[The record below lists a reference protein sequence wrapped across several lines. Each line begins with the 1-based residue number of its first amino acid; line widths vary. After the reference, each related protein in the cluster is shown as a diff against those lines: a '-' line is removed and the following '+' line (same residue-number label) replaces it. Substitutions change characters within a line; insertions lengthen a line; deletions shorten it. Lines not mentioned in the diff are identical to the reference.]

1 MYASSASHDFLLPS
15 TRFESSLIRSS
26 SLGPTRTTVASKPVT
41 KIKSSNALANMAA
54 SQHDLASSDTK
65 PENGSEESLS
75 TLPDPR
81 NASSSDLS
89 RTRSPS
95 PRHPDMSDEISKLS
109 DKLINAINHQARLED
124 SLAGVRHD
132 LDVSQSMVQKLE
144 AEAREQE
151 EKVTGGMLIPKAE
164 VDAEKSKLLAALT
177 DERNQKSVILQEKRG
192 IEGELETL
200 TTSLFEEANKMVASA
215 NKERDAVEKRNHQL
229 RDQVK
234 DTESLLANQQ
244 EQLAQLKIVMQQMKN
259 EGGREEGGNSARTS
273 TAPSSPTSFRDKDAH
288 VLRLLEAMNLSPRLI
303 ETGHEIS
310 PAPSTTLTHLLK
322 PVCRTDLP
330 AYEDFRYLLLL
341 SQKSQPASRVISGS
355 YAGLSIMS
363 LSGLTPSSSSSPLHP
378 QANSSSTSLNA
389 NPNQSTA
396 PSPQLPGSFS
406 PSSNVEKGPTPLKE
420 LKFYKRVLIEDIEPT
435 LRLDLSPT
443 ISWLSRRSILSALTE
458 TGLIVEPIPESGI
471 RLYSRTTPCAL
482 CGESRKDQS
491 NPRTHR
497 MRVSEGEF
505 ATKWALCGLCLEK
518 VRATCDLVGFVRMI
532 RDGVVR
538 CVDRDEE
545 QEAWEEL
552 VKLRER
558 LFWARMAGGVVPSFV
573 EKLSEKGSPLAP
585 ATRNVSLEM
594 TSEADSDISKPPSD
608 QRDVSS
614 PSQTP
619 TNRPSTPT
627 AAVSSLREINPDTET
642 AEAAAQLHR
651 NLSDSISS
659 PTSDPS
665 ASMPGI
671 RDVTPKT
678 PPRFPV
684 REKRGGS
691 WGNLKVN
698 VPKVFSSM
706 SEEVNVSH

>member
-1 MYASSASHDFLLPS
+1 MYASSASHDYLLPS
-15 TRFESSLIRSS
+15 TGFESSLIRSS
-26 SLGPTRTTVASKPVT
+26 SLGPARTTITSKPVI
-41 KIKSSNALANMAA
+41 KIKSSDALANMAA
-54 SQHDLASSDTK
+54 SQHDLALSDAK
-65 PENGSEESLS
+65 PANASEESLS
-75 TLPDPR
+75 TLPDPQ

-95 PRHPDMSDEISKLS
+95 PRHPDMSDEVSKLS

-124 SLAGVRHD
+124 SLAGVRHE
-132 LDVSQSMVQKLE
+132 LDVSRSRVQKLE
-144 AEAREQE
+144 AEAGEQE
-151 EKVTGGMLIPKAE
+151 RKVTGGLLISKAE
-164 VDAEKSKLLAALT
+164 VDAEKSKLLAELI
-177 DERNQKSVILQEKRG
+177 DERNQKGVILQEKRG

-200 TTSLFEEANKMVASA
+200 TASLFEEANKMVASA
-215 NKERDAVEKRNHQL
+215 NKERDAVEKRNQQL

-244 EQLAQLKIVMQQMKN
+244 EQLAQLKVVMQQMKN
-259 EGGREEGGNSARTS
+259 AGGKEEGGDSARSS
-273 TAPSSPTSFRDKDAH
+273 TAPSSPMSSRDKDAH
-288 VLRLLEAMNLSPRLI
+288 VLRLLEAMNLSPRSV
-303 ETGHEIS
+303 EMGHEIS

-330 AYEDFRYLLLL
+330 AYEDFRHLLLL
-341 SQKSQPASRVISGS
+341 SQRSQPASRVTSGS
-355 YAGLSIMS
+355 YAGLSVMS
-363 LSGLTPSSSSSPLHP
+363 LGGLTPSSSSSPLCP

-389 NPNQSTA
+389 NLNQSTA

-482 CGESRKDQS
+482 CGESRRDQS

-538 CVDRDEE
+538 CADRDEE

-573 EKLSEKGSPLAP
+573 ERISEKGSPLVP
-585 ATRNVSLEM
+585 STRDTSLEM
-594 TSEADSDISKPPSD
+594 TSEADFDTSKPPSGPND
-608 QRDVSS
+608 IS

-627 AAVSSLREINPDTET
+627 VPVSSPRELTPDTEN

-659 PTSDPS
+659 PSATDPS
-665 ASMPGI
+665 TSMPGI

-678 PPRFPV
+678 PPHFPV

-691 WGNLKVN
+691 WGT
-698 VPKVFSSM
+698 
-706 SEEVNVSH
+706 